1 MTANRTITELYQALR
16 PLLLR
21 DVAIAASGSRASS
34 GGMETH
40 ALNSNWHT
48 GQLAETQA
56 PWAAT
61 KNEWATALATH
72 AALPDVHHAAVTAG
86 TLISLSGQQ
95 VGIAAGAPALP
106 GWLPVGVWV
115 HLDDVLL
122 TGVWAGLS
130 PLFVERASYQPGK
143 GWTLESENQQGLD
156 DLLGVLQG

>member
-61 KNEWATALATH
+61 KNEWATAWRRTRRCRMCIMH
-72 AALPDVHHAAVTAG
+72 
-86 TLISLSGQQ
+86 
-95 VGIAAGAPALP
+95 
-106 GWLPVGVWV
+106 
-115 HLDDVLL
+115 
-122 TGVWAGLS
+122 
-130 PLFVERASYQPGK
+130 R
-143 GWTLESENQQGLD
+143 
-156 DLLGVLQG
+156 

>member
-48 GQLAETQA
+48 GQLTETQA

-72 AALPDVHHAAVTAG
+72 AALPDVHHAPVTAG

-95 VGIAAGAPALP
+95 VSLAPGSAPYQIPLTGP
-106 GWLPVGVWV
+106 SPFTPSWVGLADIVGVA
-115 HLDDVLL
+115 L
-122 TGVWAGLS
+122 
-130 PLFVERASYQPGK
+130 
-143 GWTLESENQQGLD
+143 N
-156 DLLGVLQG
+156 